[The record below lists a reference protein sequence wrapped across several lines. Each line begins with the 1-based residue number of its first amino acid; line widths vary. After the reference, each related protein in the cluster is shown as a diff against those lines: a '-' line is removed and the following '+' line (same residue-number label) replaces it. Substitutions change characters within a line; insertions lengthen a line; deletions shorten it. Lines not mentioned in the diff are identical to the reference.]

1 MIHSVRTPFL
11 SWFGGITLTLTLIA
25 LVASWGNWP
34 SVFLLSTMFGGAGAA
49 MFFMSARVSVD
60 SDGVIIYRVVST
72 AKVRWSEVE
81 RVSEGG
87 GNLVF
92 YTNTGRITAPSL
104 QFWVGPEKNQLVS
117 LLVAKLEERRI
128 AFLSHSLRASMHVG
142 DR

>member
-1 MIHSVRTPFL
+1 MRDKV
-11 SWFGGITLTLTLIA
+11 
-25 LVASWGNWP
+25 P
-34 SVFLLSTMFGGAGAA
+34 SSGAGAGAA

-92 YTNTGRITAPSL
+92 YTNTGRIAAPSL

-128 AFLSHSLRASMHVG
+128 AFRSHSLRASMHVG